1 MKITKPLQHISTELH
16 VTPIPCWFF
25 EDVPLPD
32 YAYDEDVIWQP
43 IRGTM
48 SLLDDDNYN
57 SRKVASNLDNK
68 SSKIFQELSLSV
80 KKLLIEIKN
89 NHPIDRLEEDWPINT
104 WSKELLDP
112 LYDIAIDLKRDS
124 KGFSM
129 GKHLDNRNTKWTL
142 IMNLKDHNSSTVVHT
157 KDGDISAPSKKGSGI
172 FYFNHQDMLHSVGP
186 IVDEDR
192 ITLFW
197 MNIII

>member
-1 MKITKPLQHISTELH
+1 VKITKPLQHISTELH

-129 GKHLDNRNTKWTL
+129 GKHLD
-142 IMNLKDHNSSTVVHT
+142 
-157 KDGDISAPSKKGSGI
+157 
-172 FYFNHQDMLHSVGP
+172 
-186 IVDEDR
+186 
-192 ITLFW
+192 
-197 MNIII
+197 